1 MELMSHW
8 PQWPPWPPC
17 NSGVLLSE
25 GFCCS
30 PNWNALSWHQH
41 HWFSDFFLCLC
52 SMKLLLIYFLKL
64 TTQPNLPPYPLLS
77 LSGLLIL
84 ITFLNMF
91 YFLLV
96 YYTRMYI
103 LLIGCFPMQDFNSH
117 EGKDICFV
125 DQRCQICV
133 LHNLVLGKYLLNEWM
148 NEWTN
153 KPLKIQ
159 FCAIH
164 FLRLKILCS

>member
-96 YYTRMYI
+96 YYICSLKVRLNSNTSAF
-103 LLIGCFPMQDFNSH
+103 LFSFEFQLIKGIF
-117 EGKDICFV
+117 
-125 DQRCQICV
+125 
-133 LHNLVLGKYLLNEWM
+133 YLL
-148 NEWTN
+148 
-153 KPLKIQ
+153 KFPLI
-159 FCAIH
+159 A
-164 FLRLKILCS
+164 